1 MNDIFSRTRM
11 LVGDAAIQRLN
22 MSRVILFG
30 VGGVGSFAAEA
41 LARAGVGGIAL
52 VDNDLVTVTNINRQL
67 VALHSTLGRKK
78 IDVMAE
84 RIRDINPEAEAER
97 YDIFLS
103 AETLGMFDFSKY
115 DYVLDAIDTVS
126 AKLLLADCCDKT
138 GTPIISAMGTGNKID
153 PAKLTVGDIFETSG
167 DPLARIMRREL
178 KKLGVQKLK
187 VVYSLEEPR
196 KPVCEAEKTA
206 GRRSTPASISFV
218 PPAAGMILAGEA
230 IKDLI
235 RDLL

>member
-11 LVGDAAIQRLN
+11 LVGDAAVQRLN

-84 RIRDINPEAEAER
+84 RIRDINPEAETER
-97 YDIFLS
+97 HDIFFS

-126 AKLLLADCCDKT
+126 AKLLLADCCRKT
-138 GTPIISAMGTGNKID
+138 GTPLISAMGTGNKID
-153 PAKLTVGDIFETSG
+153 PAKLAVGDIFETSG

-196 KPVCEAEKTA
+196 KPVHEAEKTA